1 MRVTYKA
8 ILPLT
13 VLALALMGTV
23 SAHSAEKTEKT
34 ITGTLVG
41 VTTVMGG
48 HQYSRDMMVAHAAF
62 EPDFVLLVN
71 PQEHY
76 MLGNVPREVK
86 VKYAGEEIR
95 ITGGLNP
102 QKTAITVNTLAVKQG
117 NTYKE
122 VWTAEMQRKAWEERE
137 KYEWRGGGA

>member
-13 VLALALMGTV
+13 VLTLALMAPM

-41 VTTVMGG
+41 VTTVMQG
-48 HQYSRDMMVAHAAF
+48 HQYSRDMIAAHAAF
-62 EPDFVLLVN
+62 EPDFVLLVT

-76 MLGNVPREVK
+76 MLGNLPREVK
-86 VKYAGEEIR
+86 VKYAGEEVR

-102 QKTAITVNTLAVKQG
+102 QKTAIIVEKLETKQG
-117 NTYKE
+117 ATYKV
-122 VWTAEMQRKAWEERE
+122 VWTLEMQRRAYQEKLDWES
-137 KYEWRGGGA
+137 KGGR